1 MYTSSGVELSINDLG
16 DVRAAVFNAR
26 NKWYDI
32 GLALKVP
39 VTTLDSTDSQFDNH
53 SDKLREM
60 LKVWLKTAAKPAWK
74 DILDALK
81 SPVVGEPTLAS
92 EIEAKHCTTA
102 ETGQASGQRLSKVQ
116 LPQQPAV
123 DEQLQILQQ
132 ALQDSRELRIK
143 DQQDSKRRMD
153 TLQQEFRTRD
163 QQLLDSQRRMDTL
176 QQELQDSQRRTHT
189 LQQELQDRQRQIRQL
204 THQVEEKQ
212 HTIDEV
218 NRQLQANE
226 QVTAEFQRNL
236 LQHEQA
242 NGQLKRDLQ
251 QAVEEK
257 QAGERQLQELT
268 QRLQVMQV
276 GVQEKPITRPRHE
289 LQQAQPVEH
298 AAVGQQRQLQKP
310 KTQQLQQMKRTE
322 TPPQKALVQQKT
334 IRDMKWQKESKAP
347 EAMWR
352 GSAASDSKMAYFNR
366 GGSTRVYSY
375 DSDTQKWRQ
384 LPDTPHTYTAL
395 VVVQHILTMV
405 GGYVSGKVTNSL
417 LSLMGEGGAMKWLPH
432 FPAMPTARG
441 ETAAVCSGHSL
452 IVAGGKGDSVNRLAT
467 VEVLDIDTKQWST
480 ACSLPHP
487 FYHATISI
495 CRERLYLMGGFAET
509 GHETRSVLTCSVPE
523 LLQSQTEK
531 LRTEPEPDRQTTKW
545 RRIADAPSSLS
556 SCATLCGQLV
566 AVGGMKDGKDTAA
579 IFVYKETTYSW
590 EAMGDMPTAR
600 CWALVATLNGK
611 LMAVGGRLWTGTAT
625 DVVEILC

>member
-1 MYTSSGVELSINDLG
+1 
-16 DVRAAVFNAR
+16 
-26 NKWYDI
+26 
-32 GLALKVP
+32 
-39 VTTLDSTDSQFDNH
+39 
-53 SDKLREM
+53 
-60 LKVWLKTAAKPAWK
+60 
-74 DILDALK
+74 
-81 SPVVGEPTLAS
+81 
-92 EIEAKHCTTA
+92 
-102 ETGQASGQRLSKVQ
+102 
-116 LPQQPAV
+116 
-123 DEQLQILQQ
+123 
-132 ALQDSRELRIK
+132 
-143 DQQDSKRRMD
+143 
-153 TLQQEFRTRD
+153 
-163 QQLLDSQRRMDTL
+163 MDTL

-189 LQQELQDRQRQIRQL
+189 LQQELQDRQRQNQQL

-226 QVTAEFQRNL
+226 QVTAEFQKNL
-236 LQHEQA
+236 LQHKQA
-242 NGQLKRDLQ
+242 NSQLRRDLQ

-268 QRLQVMQV
+268 QRLQAMEV
-276 GVQEKPITRPRHE
+276 GVQEKSITRPRQE

-310 KTQQLQQMKRTE
+310 KAQQLQQMKRTA
-322 TPPQKALVQQKT
+322 TPPQKALVQQKA

-347 EAMWR
+347 EAMLR
-352 GSAASDSKMAYFNR
+352 GSAASDSKMAYFN
-366 GGSTRVYSY
+366 GHYSTKVYSY

-384 LPDTPHTYTAL
+384 LPDTPHTQAAL

-432 FPAMPTARG
+432 YPAMPTARG
-441 ETAAVCSGHSL
+441 HTVAVCSGHSL
-452 IVAGGKGDSVNRLAT
+452 IVAGGLGDGRNRLAT

-487 FYHATISI
+487 FYDATISI
-495 CRERLYLMGGFAET
+495 CRERLYLMGGGDET
-509 GHETRSVLTCSVPE
+509 GYPTHSVLTCSHSVLTCSVPE

-531 LRTEPEPDRQTTKW
+531 LRTEPEPEPDRHTTKW
-545 RRIADAPSSLS
+545 RRIADAPYYFS

-566 AVGGMKDGKDTAA
+566 AVGGWKSSWWRGDKETAA
-579 IFVYKETTYSW
+579 IFGYKETTDSW

-600 CWALVATLNGK
+600 RLALVAILNGQ
-611 LMAVGGRLWTGTAT
+611 LMVVGGCVGVLWGGTAT